1 MGGCLL
7 ISSLTGSKPMS
18 GDRRFFDT
26 NVVLYLLSADQ
37 AKADRAEEL
46 LAEGGIISVQVL
58 NEFAAVASR
67 KLGMSWP
74 EIREVLDQVRAVSSV
89 EPLLVET
96 HERSLLVAER
106 YGISLYDSLIV
117 AAALLAGCSTLYS
130 EDMQHGQIIEGQLT
144 ICNPF
149 RASE

>member
-1 MGGCLL
+1 
-7 ISSLTGSKPMS
+7 MS
-18 GDRRFFDT
+18 GDKRFFDT
-26 NVVLYLLSADQ
+26 NIALYLLSANP

-74 EIREVLDQVRAVSSV
+74 EIREVLDQVRAVSIV
-89 EPLLVET
+89 EPMKVET
-96 HERSLLVAER
+96 HERGLLVAER
-106 YGISLYDSLIV
+106 YGLSLYDALIV
-117 AAALLAGCSTLYS
+117 AAALLSGCSMLYS

-149 RASE
+149 RGSE

>member
-1 MGGCLL
+1 
-7 ISSLTGSKPMS
+7 MS
-18 GDRRFFDT
+18 GDKRFFDT

-74 EIREVLDQVRAVSSV
+74 EIREVLDQVRAVSIV
-89 EPLLVET
+89 EPLSVET
-96 HERSLLVAER
+96 HERGLLVAER
-106 YGISLYDSLIV
+106 YGISIYDSLIV
-117 AAALLAGCSTLYS
+117 AAALISGCSTLYS

-149 RASE
+149 KQGAC

>member
-1 MGGCLL
+1 
-7 ISSLTGSKPMS
+7 MS
-18 GDRRFFDT
+18 GDKRFFDT
-26 NVVLYLLSADQ
+26 NIALYLLSADQ

-74 EIREVLDQVRAVSSV
+74 EIREVLDQVRAVSII
-89 EPLLVET
+89 EPMSVET
-96 HERSLLVAER
+96 HERGLLVAER
-106 YGISLYDSLIV
+106 YGLSLYDALIV
-117 AAALLAGCSTLYS
+117 AAALLSGCSTLYS

>member
-1 MGGCLL
+1 MN
-7 ISSLTGSKPMS
+7 
-18 GDRRFFDT
+18 GDTHFFDT
-26 NVVLYLLSADQ
+26 NIALYLLSADP

-74 EIREVLDQVRAVSSV
+74 EIREVLDQVRAVSIV
-89 EPLLVET
+89 EPMSVET
-96 HERSLLVAER
+96 HERGLLVAER
-106 YGISLYDSLIV
+106 YGLSLYDALIV
-117 AAALLAGCSTLYS
+117 TAALLSGCSMLYS

-149 RASE
+149 RASNQG

>member
-1 MGGCLL
+1 
-7 ISSLTGSKPMS
+7 MS
-18 GDRRFFDT
+18 GDKHFFDT

-58 NEFAAVASR
+58 NEFATVASR

-74 EIREVLDQVRAVSSV
+74 EIREVLDQVRVVSIV
-89 EPLLVET
+89 EPLSVET
-96 HERSLLVAER
+96 HEHGLVVAER
-106 YGISLYDSLIV
+106 NGLSLYDSLIV
-117 AAALLAGCSTLYS
+117 AAALLSGCSTLYS